1 MPSNNMDTITINVA
15 GEQQDYCLMHIYNLQ
30 ITIPNFAFEDGRIDT
45 VTIHVRP
52 TNHVYSRAL
61 EKQKD
66 DMDKLKKSGHLLLK
80 YEHIPSDP
88 TQETPNKTLSSD
100 IRVFCPEKY
109 QASLLLTD
117 FVQALNT
124 HPKNICAL
132 ANKGDDR
139 TCLSALFKAQ
149 SDSRFYVV
157 LFRFHKKANNE
168 ASMVI
173 ETAFLAEEDDFRV
186 KMLKNPKNKPNT
198 RPFLILLRNIFAG
211 RRPFEGRSTPKKRS
225 RRKTQKKKP

>member
-124 HPKNICAL
+124 P
-132 ANKGDDR
+132 
-139 TCLSALFKAQ
+139 
-149 SDSRFYVV
+149 
-157 LFRFHKKANNE
+157 
-168 ASMVI
+168 
-173 ETAFLAEEDDFRV
+173 
-186 KMLKNPKNKPNT
+186 
-198 RPFLILLRNIFAG
+198 
-211 RRPFEGRSTPKKRS
+211 
-225 RRKTQKKKP
+225 QKYMCSGQ